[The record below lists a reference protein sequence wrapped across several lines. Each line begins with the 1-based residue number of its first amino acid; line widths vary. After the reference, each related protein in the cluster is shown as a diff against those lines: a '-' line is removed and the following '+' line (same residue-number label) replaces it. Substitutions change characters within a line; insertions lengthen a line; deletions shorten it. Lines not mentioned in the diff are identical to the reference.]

1 MSRLLDWVQSVAD
14 SLGGPG
20 LFLIAF
26 LDSSFLSFPNVVDLL
41 IIADVTRNEARW
53 IYYALLPTLGSVA
66 GCFVLYEFAR
76 RGGDRFLRK
85 RLHQKHFDRALRMF
99 QKYGL
104 LGVLV
109 PSILP
114 PPVPFKVF
122 VLAAGVAK
130 VRPVEFIA
138 AVAIGRGIRYFGEAL
153 LALYFGDRA
162 AQFLTDHSRE
172 ASLVLAAVVV
182 IIGAIWVIRRRR
194 RADAAP

>member
-1 MSRLLDWVQSVAD
+1 MSRLFGWLQSAGEA
-14 SLGGPG
+14 LGGPG

-41 IIADVTRNEARW
+41 IIANVTRHEARW
-53 IYYALLPTLGSVA
+53 VYYALMSTLGSIA
-66 GCFVLYEFAR
+66 GCFALFEFAK

-85 RLHQKHFDRALRMF
+85 RLNQKHFDRALRMF

-130 VRPVEFIA
+130 VRPVEFLI

-153 LALYFGDRA
+153 LALYYGDRA
-162 AQFLTDHSRE
+162 AAFLTAHSRE

-182 IIGAIWVIRRRR
+182 IVGGIWILRRRR
-194 RADAAP
+194 LAEP

>member
-1 MSRLLDWVQSVAD
+1 MSRLLAWLQGAGEA
-14 SLGGPG
+14 LGGPG

-26 LDSSFLSFPNVVDLL
+26 FDSSFLSFPNVVDLL
-41 IIADVTRNEARW
+41 IIADVARHEARW
-53 IYYALLPTLGSVA
+53 VYYALMPTIGSVA
-66 GCFVLYEFAR
+66 GCYVLYEFAR

-85 RLHQKHFDRALRMF
+85 RVHARHIDRAMAIF

-122 VLAAGVAK
+122 VLAAGLAK
-130 VRPVEFIA
+130 VRPVEFIV

-162 AQFLTDHSRE
+162 AEYLTAHSRE
-172 ASLVLAAVVV
+172 ASLVIAVAVLAFGVF
-182 IIGAIWVIRRRR
+182 WVYRSRRTN
-194 RADAAP
+194 AT

>member
-1 MSRLLDWVQSVAD
+1 
-14 SLGGPG
+14 
-20 LFLIAF
+20 
-26 LDSSFLSFPNVVDLL
+26 
-41 IIADVTRNEARW
+41 VTRHESRW
-53 IYYALLPTLGSVA
+53 VYYALMPTLGSIA
-66 GCFVLYEFAR
+66 GCFALYEFAR

-85 RLHQKHFDRALRMF
+85 RLNQKHFDRALRMF

-130 VRPVEFIA
+130 VRPVEFLI

-153 LALYFGDRA
+153 LALHYGDRA
-162 AQFLTDHSRE
+162 AEFLTTHSRE

-182 IIGAIWVIRRRR
+182 IAGALWIIRRRR
-194 RADAAP
+194 LTESSDD

>member
-1 MSRLLDWVQSVAD
+1 MSRLLEWVQSFAD
-14 SLGGPG
+14 TLGGPG
-20 LFLIAF
+20 LFLIAL

-41 IIADVTRNEARW
+41 IIADVTRHEARW
-53 IYYALLPTLGSVA
+53 FYYALLPTLGSVA

-85 RLHQKHFDRALRMF
+85 RLNQKHLDRALGTF
-99 QKYGL
+99 KKYGL
-104 LGVLV
+104 LGVLI

-130 VRPVEFIA
+130 VRPAEFLI

-153 LALYFGDRA
+153 LAVYFGDRA
-162 AQFLTDHSRE
+162 AAFLTEHSRE

-182 IIGAIWVIRRRR
+182 IIGAIWIMRRRR
-194 RADAAP
+194 PAMP

>member
-1 MSRLLDWVQSVAD
+1 MSRLVAWLQSVGEA
-14 SLGGPG
+14 LGGPG

-41 IIADVTRNEARW
+41 IIADVTRHEARW
-53 IYYALLPTLGSVA
+53 VYYALMPTLGSIG
-66 GCFVLYEFAR
+66 GCYVLYEFAR
-76 RGGDRFLRK
+76 RGGSRFLRK
-85 RLHQKHFDRALRMF
+85 RMKATHLDRAMRMF

-109 PSILP
+109 PAILP

-130 VRPVEFIA
+130 VRPLEFII
-138 AVAIGRGIRYFGEAL
+138 AVAVGRGIRYFGEAL

-162 AQFLTDHSRE
+162 AEYLTAHSRE
-172 ASLVLAAVVV
+172 ASLVIAAAVV
-182 IIGAIWVIRRRR
+182 IFATIWIIRRRR
-194 RADAAP
+194 LAST

>member
-1 MSRLLDWVQSVAD
+1 MSRLLEWVQSVAET
-14 SLGGPG
+14 LGGPG

-41 IIADVTRNEARW
+41 IIADVTRHEARW
-53 IYYALLPTLGSVA
+53 IYYGLLPTCGSVA

-85 RLHQKHFDRALRMF
+85 RLHERHFDRALRMF

-104 LGVLV
+104 LGVLL

-130 VRPVEFIA
+130 VRPVEFLV
-138 AVAIGRGIRYFGEAL
+138 AVAIGRGVRYFGEAI

-162 AQFLTDHSRE
+162 AEFLTRHSRE
-172 ASLVLAAVVV
+172 ASLALAAVVV
-182 IIGAIWVIRRRR
+182 IIGAIWILRRRR
-194 RADAAP
+194 PATS

>member
-1 MSRLLDWVQSVAD
+1 MSRLLAWLQGAGEA
-14 SLGGPG
+14 LGGPG

-41 IIADVTRNEARW
+41 IIADVTRHESRW
-53 IYYALLPTLGSVA
+53 IYYALMPTLGSVG
-66 GCFVLYEFAR
+66 GCYVLYEFAR
-76 RGGDRFLRK
+76 RGGERFVRR
-85 RLHQKHFDRALRMF
+85 RLHERHIERAIALF

-122 VLAAGVAK
+122 VLAAGIAK
-130 VRPVEFIA
+130 VRPVEFVA

-153 LALYFGDRA
+153 LALYYGDRA
-162 AQFLTDHSRE
+162 TEYLTAHSRQ
-172 ASLVLAAVVV
+172 ASLVIALV
-182 IIGAIWVIRRRR
+182 AIVLGTLWYLRRRR
-194 RADAAP
+194 RTEIT

>member
-1 MSRLLDWVQSVAD
+1 MSRLFGWLQSAGEA
-14 SLGGPG
+14 LGSPG

-41 IIADVTRNEARW
+41 IIANVTRAEARW
-53 IYYALLPTLGSVA
+53 VYYALMSTLGSIA
-66 GCFVLYEFAR
+66 GCFALYEFAK

-85 RLHQKHFDRALRMF
+85 RLNQKHFDRALRMF

-130 VRPVEFIA
+130 VRPVEFLI

-153 LALYFGDRA
+153 LALYYGDRA
-162 AQFLTDHSRE
+162 AAFLTAHSRE

-182 IIGAIWVIRRRR
+182 IVGGIWILRRRR
-194 RADAAP
+194 LAEP

>member
-1 MSRLLDWVQSVAD
+1 MSRLFGWLQSAGEA
-14 SLGGPG
+14 LGGPG

-41 IIADVTRNEARW
+41 IIADVTRHKTRW
-53 IYYALLPTLGSVA
+53 MYYALMPTLGSIA
-66 GCFVLYEFAR
+66 GCFALYEFAR

-85 RLHQKHFDRALRMF
+85 RLNQKHFDRALRMF

-130 VRPVEFIA
+130 VRPAEFLI

-153 LALYFGDRA
+153 LALYYGDRA
-162 AQFLTDHSRE
+162 AEFLTTHSRE
-172 ASLVLAAVVV
+172 ASVVLAAAVM
-182 IIGAIWVIRRRR
+182 IAGALWIIRRRR
-194 RADAAP
+194 LAEP